1 MFFVVSHTISIRA
14 SFNDISSGRGSRKE
28 KQTQDSPL
36 WKLKKISVHF
46 DDDLSVFSQV
56 EILLS
61 LLTMHLRNEA
71 LANKSLQKAW
81 RDFSIITLQLH
92 ATGSGQ
98 IATSTQLQAK
108 APLPERG
115 AALPE
120 RDVVK
125 LQLGGECAG
134 ICCPQHLG
142 RLQPVSSSMPVHVWI
157 PSVTKSKQLFAGK
170 DAFLIQKLLLL
181 NFKQLIWDRMRE
193 EDMAVV
199 LLKVNIFSIIGE
211 VSFSL
216 ALLVERTLLGC
227 DLL

>member
-28 KQTQDSPL
+28 KQTQDSLL

-92 ATGSGQ
+92 ATGCGQ
-98 IATSTQLQAK
+98 IATSIQLQAK
-108 APLPERG
+108 APLGTVCG
-115 AALPE
+115 AAAQGQLSLRE
-120 RDVVK
+120 TWSNCSWEGSVQVFVVHST
-125 LQLGGECAG
+125 LG
-134 ICCPQHLG
+134 
-142 RLQPVSSSMPVHVWI
+142 
-157 PSVTKSKQLFAGK
+157 
-170 DAFLIQKLLLL
+170 D
-181 NFKQLIWDRMRE
+181 
-193 EDMAVV
+193 
-199 LLKVNIFSIIGE
+199 
-211 VSFSL
+211 FSL
-216 ALLVERTLLGC
+216 
-227 DLL
+227 